1 MIENLLTKEITSFR
15 DRASFGEW
23 ITDHWDISLFIG
35 HNIIE
40 FDAPQLKRIWG
51 IPLGD
56 ENLIDTLIL
65 SRLYNPNLEGGH
77 SLDAWGERLGF
88 KKIKFDQFEVYS
100 EAMRIYCIQDVKL
113 TTRLYGYLKDHKTF
127 HFGAA
132 DLEHKIAI
140 ALRDTKE
147 HGFYFDYNTAMNMSR
162 ELTVERDKLDD
173 IIQAAYPPTYKG
185 VRVIKEVPFNANSA
199 KQVIDKLWE
208 AGWNPVEKTEG
219 HKQNQDKEKVERFNR
234 YGWKLNETN
243 MATLPDDAPEAA
255 KSILKRTIYETR
267 IRKLTEWM
275 ELVADDGAIH
285 GDVIGLGTWTHRMS
299 HRHPNL
305 ANISASKSIKY
316 RTEELKTLATS
327 LGGRMR
333 ALWLARPG
341 KVLVGTDAEGIQ
353 LRVLAHYMN
362 DPEFTKAVTSGS
374 KEDGTDPHS
383 LNKDK
388 LGAICSSRDN
398 AKTFI
403 YAFLLGA
410 GDGKVGEIFG
420 VNRSRG
426 GMVKSGF
433 IEAYPGLKKIKTELI
448 PSDAHRG
455 WTYGFDGRMIL
466 CESEHLMMAAYL
478 QAGEAVIMKC
488 AVIEALSMLKEK
500 KIDAKLV
507 NVVHDEMLFECLP
520 EVAEDVRQITEES
533 IRRAGVMLRLKCP
546 MKGEGKIGRTWLDVH

>member
-1 MIENLLTKEITSFR
+1 M
-15 DRASFGEW
+15 
-23 ITDHWDISLFIG
+23 
-35 HNIIE
+35 
-40 FDAPQLKRIWG
+40 KRLWG

-56 ENLIDTLIL
+56 KNLIDTLIL
-65 SRLYNPNLEGGH
+65 SRLYSPNLEGGH
-77 SLDAWGERLGF
+77 SLDAWGERLGIS
-88 KKIKFDQFEVYS
+88 KDNFDDFSVYS
-100 EAMRIYCIQDVKL
+100 EALLNRCIQDVRINSKL
-113 TTRLYGYLKDHKTF
+113 YEFLKNDKTF
-127 HFGAA
+127 HLGAA
-132 DLEHKIAI
+132 SLEHEVAI
-140 ALRDTKE
+140 ALRDAKK
-147 HGFYFDYNTAMNMSR
+147 HGFYFDYATAMNMSI
-162 ELTVERDKLDD
+162 ELTAERDKLDD
-173 IIQAAYPPTYKG
+173 IIQAAYPPMKKG

-208 AGWNPVEKTEG
+208 AGWEPVEKTDGAKGFFSNLKANE
-219 HKQNQDKEKVERFNR
+219 HSDPIKFPDKKKRFER

-243 MATLPDDAPEAA
+243 MATLPSDAPEAA
-255 KSILKRTIYETR
+255 RSILKRTIYETR
-267 IRKLTEWM
+267 IRKLAEWM
-275 ELVADDGAIH
+275 ALVEVDGAIH
-285 GDVIGLGTWTHRMS
+285 GDVVGLGTWTHRMS
-299 HRHPNL
+299 HRHPNI
-305 ANISASKSIKY
+305 ANIAAHKSIKY
-316 RTEELKTLATS
+316 RTEELKTLATD

-333 ALWLARPG
+333 ALWLARPN

-362 DPEFTKAVTSGS
+362 DDEFIKAVTSGS

-420 VNRSRG
+420 LNRSRG
-426 GMVKSGF
+426 GLVKSGF

-455 WTYGFDGRMIL
+455 FTYGFDGRMIL
-466 CESEHLMMAAYL
+466 CNSEHLMMAAYL

-488 AVIEALSMLKEK
+488 AVVEAIRMLKEK
-500 KIDAKLV
+500 HIDAQLV

-533 IRRAGVMLRLKCP
+533 IRRAGVMLRLRCP

>member
-1 MIENLLTKEITSFR
+1 MIN
-15 DRASFGEW
+15 
-23 ITDHWDISLFIG
+23 FIG

-40 FDAPQLKRIWG
+40 FDAPQLKRIWD
-51 IPLGD
+51 IDLGD
-56 ENLIDTLIL
+56 DNLIDTLIL
-65 SRLYNPNLEGGH
+65 SRLYSPNLEDGH
-77 SLDAWGERLGF
+77 SLEAWGKRLGSNKIEF
-88 KKIKFDQFEVYS
+88 KDFSTFS
-100 EAMRIYCIQDVKL
+100 EEMLTYCIQDVRL
-113 TTRLYGYLKDHKTF
+113 TTKLYGFLKNDRTF
-127 HFGAA
+127 HLGAA
-132 DLEHKIAI
+132 SLEHKIAI
-140 ALRDTKE
+140 ALRDTKA
-147 HGFYFDYNTAMNMSR
+147 HGFYFDFNTAMDMQR
-162 ELTVERDKLDD
+162 ELTKERDKLDD
-173 IIQAAYPPTYKG
+173 IIQLAYPPTTKG

-208 AGWNPVEKTEG
+208 AGWKPIEKTDG
-219 HKQNQDKEKVERFNR
+219 HKENQDKEKVARFER

-275 ELVADDGAIH
+275 ALVEADGAIH

-333 ALWLARPG
+333 ALWLARPN

-353 LRVLAHYMN
+353 LRVLAHYME
-362 DPEFTKAVTSGS
+362 DPEFTEAVTSGR

-383 LNKDK
+383 LNKTK
-388 LGAICSSRDN
+388 LGDICTSRDN

-426 GMVKSGF
+426 GLVKLGF
-433 IEAYPGLKKIKTELI
+433 VEAYPGLKKIKRELI

-455 WTYGFDGRMIL
+455 YTYGFDGRMIL
-466 CESEHLMMAAYL
+466 CDSEHLMMAAYL
-478 QAGEAVIMKC
+478 QAGEAVIMKV
-488 AVIEALSMLKEK
+488 AVIESLGIMKDR

-533 IRRAGVMLRLKCP
+533 IRRAGELLRLRCP
-546 MKGEGKIGRTWLDVH
+546 MKGEGKIGKTWLDVH